1 MDEVPGKRRR
11 GGAGSPTAVKLEAFL
26 GQRCSGACAREQLPD
41 KTQWLL
47 ESILLDS
54 CREIAKQC
62 SSQGALIK
70 RTNVSE
76 RPKYK
81 QVPRTDR
88 LIANHQARL
97 EILHLNSS
105 NKDPFLCSKNVC
117 KFAYLQC
124 VMIECDFFA
133 LVLILVLL

>member
-1 MDEVPGKRRR
+1 LPAIIHHHVPAAWWFTSCGDMMDEVPGKRRR

-62 SSQGALIK
+62 SS
-70 RTNVSE
+70 
-76 RPKYK
+76 
-81 QVPRTDR
+81 
-88 LIANHQARL
+88 
-97 EILHLNSS
+97 
-105 NKDPFLCSKNVC
+105 
-117 KFAYLQC
+117 
-124 VMIECDFFA
+124 
-133 LVLILVLL
+133 